1 MIFDEDLKE
10 MVFPKIQEIE
20 FRVNKF
26 SPLEIAA
33 KLLAVRNGHV
43 NEWRNY

>member
-1 MIFDEDLKE
+1 MIFDEDLRE

-20 FRVNKF
+20 FRVSRN
-26 SPLEIAA
+26 SPMEIAA

-43 NEWRNY
+43 NEWR